1 MQHPPT
7 LQISNPT
14 TQSNVVNNDNNI
26 FITFSTTQPEFK
38 LKTNLPMPCMSD
50 SNKEQELCFLI
61 TL

>member
-7 LQISNPT
+7 YQISNST
-14 TQSNVVNNDNNI
+14 TQSNVVNNNNNI

-38 LKTNLPMPCMSD
+38 LKTNLPMPRMSD
-50 SNKEQELCFLI
+50 SNKKQELCFLI